1 MYITDKIASIWQE
14 VTPTEEGAM
23 KARVLIES
31 ASLGPDDL
39 RIAFQAFD
47 GAWGQIAPSYTTPN
61 DIEAARMRLATLVL
75 SLIGDTKDASE
86 IQAIAMQE
94 MSKGGRR

>member
-1 MYITDKIASIWQE
+1 
-14 VTPTEEGAM
+14 M

-47 GAWGQIAPSYTTPN
+47 GAWAQIAARYANPN
-61 DIEAARMRLATLVL
+61 AIEAARMRLATLIL
-75 SLIGDTKDASE
+75 SLVPDTKDASE
-86 IQAIAMQE
+86 MQAIAVQE
-94 MSKGGRR
+94 MSKDD

>member
-1 MYITDKIASIWQE
+1 
-14 VTPTEEGAM
+14 M

-47 GAWGQIAPSYTTPN
+47 GAWAEIAARHANSN
-61 DIEAARMRLATLVL
+61 AIETARMRLATLIL
-75 SLIGDTKDASE
+75 SLVPDTKDASE
-86 IQAIAMQE
+86 MKAIAVQE
-94 MSKGGRR
+94 MSKDD

>member
-1 MYITDKIASIWQE
+1 MHITDSGAPIWHKN
-14 VTPTEEGAM
+14 TPIEEEAM

-47 GAWGQIAPSYTTPN
+47 GAWGQIAARYTRP
-61 DIEAARMRLATLVL
+61 DAIEAARMRLATVIL
-75 SLIGDTKDASE
+75 SLMPDTKDGSE
-86 IQAIAMQE
+86 MRAIAVQE
-94 MSKGGRR
+94 MTKGN